1 MQYWQKLDILKVYV
15 CFTII
20 NVDVKKMNVLIC
32 VSKELFMM
40 DLISSF
46 FAIAIT
52 YLVVFNEFVNFDVL
66 VTLF

>member
-1 MQYWQKLDILKVYV
+1 
-15 CFTII
+15 
-20 NVDVKKMNVLIC
+20 MNVLIC